1 MHQPKSQIRVLGVD
15 DGPFTRSTERVL
27 VVGTVYRGG
36 DFMDGVLSTSVMRD
50 GDDATDAI
58 IAMIR
63 KSKWHP
69 IIQYILFNGIAVGGF
84 NVIDVRKLATQTGIP
99 VIVVVRRMPDLLNIC
114 RILKRLKMGAKAKLI
129 EQAGELHKIG
139 KVWVQLTGLT
149 PERATQIM
157 RITCTRAEIP
167 EPIRIAHIIAAGVVK
182 GESRGR
188 A

>member
-1 MHQPKSQIRVLGVD
+1 MAPKRQIRVLGID
-15 DGPFTRSTERVL
+15 DGPFTRKDTEAL

-36 DFMDGVLSTSVMRD
+36 DFMDGVLSTSIMRD
-50 GDDATDAI
+50 GDDATDTI

-69 IIQYILFNGIAVGGF
+69 IIQYLLLNGIAVGGF
-84 NVIDVRKLATQTGIP
+84 NVIDVRKLAAQTGIP

-114 RILKRLKMGAKAKLI
+114 RILKRLKMNQKVKLI

-139 KVWVQLTGLT
+139 KVWVQLTDLSV
-149 PERATQIM
+149 ERAAEIL
-157 RITCTRAEIP
+157 RITCSRSDIP